1 MGVGLRHPHQLQPS
15 PVRQPVQI
23 KNNLEM
29 DAIRKKMQSLK
40 AETEQLYATIASFED
55 ATREATARADQAD
68 CDIRDLG
75 KKVQNLEM
83 GYDETNDKLT
93 KATESL
99 EEADKQYKEVEADVA
114 ALTRRIMLMEEEDKK
129 AADTLCNTVTK
140 LAITSKNAD
149 QILKAVKVVEN
160 TCLNNEVTIEEL
172 DKNLRSTIK
181 MAVDNEQKL
190 DELSRKLGVQES
202 ELKRG
207 LERAELAEK
216 NLKGIEEE
224 LETVG
229 ENMKQLEKSAEKA
242 LEREE
247 KLVEKILSLQ
257 NKYKVTEARFEYGEM
272 NITKLN
278 QRIDDIEDEI
288 YREKL
293 KIKKCSDE
301 LNDTFDDMISNY

>member
-1 MGVGLRHPHQLQPS
+1 
-15 PVRQPVQI
+15 
-23 KNNLEM
+23 M

-40 AETEQLYATIASFED
+40 AETDGLYATIQGFED
-55 ATREATARADQAD
+55 ATKEATARAEQAD
-68 CDIRDLG
+68 CDIRDYG
-75 KKVQNLEM
+75 KKVQSLEIAF
-83 GYDETNDKLT
+83 DETNDKLT
-93 KATESL
+93 KASESL
-99 EEADKQYKEVEADVA
+99 EEAEKQFKEVEGDVS

-129 AADTLCNTVTK
+129 SADTLCNTITK
-140 LAITSKNAD
+140 LALTSKAAD
-149 QILKAVKVVEN
+149 NVLKAVKVVES
-160 TCLNNEVTIEEL
+160 TCMNNEVTIEEL
-172 DKNLRSTIK
+172 DKNLRATIK
-181 MAVDNEQKL
+181 MAHDNEQKL
-190 DELSRKLGVQES
+190 DELSRKLGVQEA

-216 NLKGIEEE
+216 NLKGVEEE

-247 KLVEKILSLQ
+247 KLVEKIYSLQ
-257 NKYKVTEARFEYGEM
+257 QKYKVTEARFEYGEM

-301 LNDTFDDMISNY
+301 LDETFDDMIANY

>member
-1 MGVGLRHPHQLQPS
+1 
-15 PVRQPVQI
+15 
-23 KNNLEM
+23 M

-40 AETEQLYATIASFED
+40 GETEQLYATIASFEE
-55 ATREATARADQAD
+55 ATREATGRADQAD

-75 KKVQNLEM
+75 KKVQNLEI

-93 KATESL
+93 KASESL
-99 EEADKQYKEVEADVA
+99 EEADKQYKEVESDVA

-149 QILKAVKVVEN
+149 QILKGSKGVEN
-160 TCLNNEVTIEEL
+160 TCLNNEVTLEEL
-172 DKNLRSTIK
+172 DKNLRATIK

-247 KLVEKILSLQ
+247 KLVEKILNLQ
-257 NKYKVTEARFEYGEM
+257 NKFKVTEARFEYGEM

-301 LNDTFDDMISNY
+301 LNDTFDDMLTNY